1 MTNVSDGV
9 GLALIFSPGGIVSAA
24 VAGAAGWMSGRSMLL
39 AVEVARARGGFGTL
53 LESKVSGVTVSVALL
68 VGVAAVVSVALLH
81 TVGAF
86 VVIP

>member
-53 LESKVSGVTVSVALL
+53 LESKVSGVSVALL
-68 VGVAAVVSVALLH
+68 VGVAAAVYVALLH
-81 TVGAF
+81 MVGAF